1 MHQQRAGKVAQ
12 LHMDGREM
20 LARLFDRPLNRMV
33 HAAAALALTAALIGV
48 ASSPTA
54 AQQPVA
60 AKPAKAAVAAAPAAA
75 PKEPKA
81 AKPEGDAALRQRI
94 ENLEEQLVDMQVVVG
109 TLESFAKSGGAQSA
123 SPAYR
128 AGSATAEA
136 PNVDSA
142 RVTGLESQVRAL
154 TTQVQQLSEQVRS
167 MGGQPRKPDAYPAAA
182 PVTAAPAGG
191 FGTATVSPEKPDQI
205 GGLIAGG
212 APPPAGAEVAAA
224 TLPAAPGE
232 AGNPRQA
239 YETAYGY
246 LLQQD
251 YGAAETAF
259 DDFLKK
265 FPNDNL
271 SGNAQFWLG
280 ESYFV
285 RGQFKPAAAA
295 FLKGYQ
301 TYGRS
306 AKAPDSL
313 LKLAMSLGRL
323 GQKDAACS
331 SFNELNTRFP
341 AASAD
346 VKTRAATEK
355 QRTGCP

>member
-1 MHQQRAGKVAQ
+1 
-12 LHMDGREM
+12 
-20 LARLFDRPLNRMV
+20 
-33 HAAAALALTAALIGV
+33 
-48 ASSPTA
+48 
-54 AQQPVA
+54 
-60 AKPAKAAVAAAPAAA
+60 
-75 PKEPKA
+75 
-81 AKPEGDAALRQRI
+81 
-94 ENLEEQLVDMQVVVG
+94 
-109 TLESFAKSGGAQSA
+109 
-123 SPAYR
+123 
-128 AGSATAEA
+128 
-136 PNVDSA
+136 
-142 RVTGLESQVRAL
+142 
-154 TTQVQQLSEQVRS
+154 
-167 MGGQPRKPDAYPAAA
+167 MGGQPRKSDAFPAAA
-182 PVTAAPAGG
+182 PVAAAPIPAPAAGS
-191 FGTATVSPEKPDQI
+191 FGAATVSLEKPDSI
-205 GGLIAGG
+205 GGLISNGTV
-212 APPPAGAEVAAA
+212 PPPAGAEVAAA
-224 TLPAAPGE
+224 PLPVASGE
-232 AGNPRQA
+232 AGNPRQL

-341 AASAD
+341 AAAAD
-346 VKTRAATEK
+346 VKTRAAAEK